1 MKQPKILLLFNSK
14 TFGHKFDFNP
24 GGGGGKLILNWMTVI
39 DDGLEHLSGKTQTH
53 PHGHQMRNTTPYR
66 SCFDHCLR
74 SWFLAQVL
82 VQPLHHTAVDQ
93 RGRCALA
100 AVLPHLLFFVSSTA
114 KTDCQPLTSSA
125 VMPHWCCKPLDM
137 RPIVRRVSVVY
148 GEVSAQVFPVDY
160 FSVHLRL
167 ESRLMETEHNSS
179 WGCSLWKT

>member
-1 MKQPKILLLFNSK
+1 M
-14 TFGHKFDFNP
+14 
-24 GGGGGKLILNWMTVI
+24 LNWMTVI
-39 DDGLEHLSGKTQTH
+39 DDGLELLSGKTQTH
-53 PHGHQMRNTTPYR
+53 PHGHQMRNATPYR
-66 SCFDHCLR
+66 SGFNYCLR
-74 SWFLAQVL
+74 SGFLAQVL
-82 VQPLHHTAVDQ
+82 VQPLHHTAVDR

-100 AVLPHLLFFVSSTA
+100 AVLPHLLFFVSWTA

-148 GEVSAQVFPVDY
+148 GEVSAQVFPVDS

-167 ESRLMETEHNSS
+167 ESRLMETERNSS

>member
-1 MKQPKILLLFNSK
+1 M
-14 TFGHKFDFNP
+14 
-24 GGGGGKLILNWMTVI
+24 LNWMTVI
-39 DDGLEHLSGKTQTH
+39 DDGLELLSGKTQTH
-53 PHGHQMRNTTPYR
+53 PHGHQMRNATLYR
-66 SCFDHCLR
+66 SGFNYCLR
-74 SWFLAQVL
+74 SGFLAQVL
-82 VQPLHHTAVDQ
+82 VQPLHHTAVDR

-100 AVLPHLLFFVSSTA
+100 AVLPHLLFFVSWTA

-148 GEVSAQVFPVDY
+148 GEVSAQVFPVDS

-167 ESRLMETEHNSS
+167 ESRLMETERNSS